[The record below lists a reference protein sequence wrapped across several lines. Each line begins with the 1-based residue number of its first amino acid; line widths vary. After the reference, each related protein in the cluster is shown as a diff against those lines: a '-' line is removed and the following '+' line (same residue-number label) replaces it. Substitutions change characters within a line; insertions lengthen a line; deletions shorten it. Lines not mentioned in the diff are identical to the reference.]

1 MGAIPPRCSDLPA
14 GKIGRTYH
22 YEKVP
27 GGAMFAEKCQHENRS
42 SAQIDL
48 DFIRPSEPRAPYSA
62 PVSVLICE
70 ECGYIELY
78 AALPRL
84 LCDWLEK
91 R

>member
-1 MGAIPPRCSDLPA
+1 MPG
-14 GKIGRTYH
+14 GV
-22 YEKVP
+22 VP
-27 GGAMFAEKCQHENRS
+27 GESCKHEHRS
-42 SAQIDL
+42 SAKIDL
-48 DFIRPSEPRAPYSA
+48 DFMRPSELMAPYSA
-62 PVSVLICE
+62 PVYVLVCE